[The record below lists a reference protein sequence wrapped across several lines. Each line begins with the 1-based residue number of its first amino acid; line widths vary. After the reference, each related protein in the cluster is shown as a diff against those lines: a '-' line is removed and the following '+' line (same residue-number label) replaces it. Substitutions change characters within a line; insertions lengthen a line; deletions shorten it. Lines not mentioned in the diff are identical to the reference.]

1 MHILDLFYLAWGH
14 RQYGQTPIPISRHP
28 GWQYVLVN
36 QGNPILVLHGRQK
49 ILNPGDLLVFDPECA
64 SGWMDEVDGVCDL
77 LVWIWRTP
85 PRCGE
90 CRPSMATYRQWMIG
104 SRLWERLEQ
113 LHGLCRQEVE
123 HPDKLTGIALEHL
136 HLAMDIAV
144 ARLVRRQVP
153 FRKAVRAHEQTVGD
167 APKHARKRR

>member
-1 MHILDLFYLAWGH
+1 M
-14 RQYGQTPIPISRHP
+14 
-28 GWQYVLVN
+28 
-36 QGNPILVLHGRQK
+36 LHGRQK

-64 SGWMDEVDGVCDL
+64 SGWMDKVDGVCDL

-104 SRLWERLEQ
+104 SKLWERLEQ

-144 ARLVRRQVP
+144 ARLVRRRSVIKESTYSSKRILGNAP
-153 FRKAVRAHEQTVGD
+153 ARVRE
-167 APKHARKRR
+167 RR